1 MNRLELRKLS
11 LEFRR
16 LSSNLLNSTNDTA
29 DINISR
35 FLKFIDGN
43 ELISEII
50 QDKISGVDYDL
61 KNAMI
66 LALLIGLIIL
76 RQ

>member
-16 LSSNLLNSTNDTA
+16 LSSNLLNSTDNTA
-29 DINISR
+29 DINLSR

-43 ELISEII
+43 ELISGFIKDEL
-50 QDKISGVDYDL
+50 S
-61 KNAMI
+61 N
-66 LALLIGLIIL
+66 
-76 RQ
+76 

>member
-16 LSSNLLNSTNDTA
+16 LSSNLLNSTYNTA
-29 DINISR
+29 DINLSR

-43 ELISEII
+43 DCL
-50 QDKISGVDYDL
+50 
-61 KNAMI
+61 
-66 LALLIGLIIL
+66 
-76 RQ
+76 

>member
-1 MNRLELRKLS
+1 MNRLGLRKLS

-16 LSSNLLNSTNDTA
+16 LSSNLLNSTDDTA
-29 DINISR
+29 DINLSR
-35 FLKFIDGN
+35 FLKFINGN
-43 ELISEII
+43 ELISGII

>member
-43 ELISEII
+43 
-50 QDKISGVDYDL
+50 
-61 KNAMI
+61 
-66 LALLIGLIIL
+66 
-76 RQ
+76 